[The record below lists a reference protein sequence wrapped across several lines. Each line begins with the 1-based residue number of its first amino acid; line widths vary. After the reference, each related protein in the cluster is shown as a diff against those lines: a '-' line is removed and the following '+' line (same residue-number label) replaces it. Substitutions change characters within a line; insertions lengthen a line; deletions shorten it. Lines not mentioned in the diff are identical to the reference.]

1 MTSRNDELDE
11 MKRIDLAQYVASRG
25 FVLDR
30 RQSSRASLVMKHPS
44 GDKLIIAK
52 APNGQ
57 FVYFNAK
64 GNDNGTIIDFI
75 QARDRVSLGEVRK
88 LLRPWLTTGGGP
100 ISNLPTLPIVLQPSE
115 HNAAQVLTN
124 WLNAR
129 PIGQTNTYLEQERCI
144 PGDVLRHTIFRDRI
158 RIDDR
163 NNVLF
168 PHFNQSGLCGYEI
181 KNTGWTGFA
190 PGGIKGLACS
200 RPQPEDQTMIVCET
214 AIDMLSYAALKGIA
228 GKRFFST
235 AGQISPMQAECL
247 RSAARNMPE
256 NAVIILACDN
266 DPGGH
271 QLAEQIQEV
280 LTNTG
285 RKVTTDFPQ
294 PTGADWNE
302 VLKQRHQFHPSPDL
316 PTLP

>member
-1 MTSRNDELDE
+1 MTSRNDELED

-30 RQSSRASLVMKHPS
+30 RQSSRSSLVMKHPS

-52 APNGQ
+52 TSNGQ

-75 QARDRVSLGEVRK
+75 QARDRVSLGEARK
-88 LLRPWLTTGGGP
+88 LLRLWLASGGCS

-129 PIGQTNTYLEQERCI
+129 PIGQTNAYLEQERFI
-144 PGDVLRHTIFRDRI
+144 PAEIIRQPIFRDRI
-158 RIDDR
+158 RVDNR
-163 NNVLF
+163 NNTLF
-168 PHFNQSGLCGYEI
+168 AHFNQSGLCGYEI

-235 AGQISPMQAECL
+235 AGQISPMQVDCL
-247 RSAARNMPE
+247 QSAANNMPE
-256 NAVIILACDN
+256 TAIIILACDN

-271 QLAEQIQEV
+271 QLADQIQEV

-285 RKVTTDFPQ
+285 RRVTTDFPTA
-294 PTGADWNE
+294 TGADWND
-302 VLKQRHQFHPSPDL
+302 VLKQRHQFQPSPDF
-316 PTLP
+316 PAVP